1 VLFQGEKLLVAG
13 HQELGLAG
21 FTQRE
26 PLAVLGVRS
35 DQAGGQ
41 VLAKEREVT
50 KSSGEQLSHTGA
62 KPRMQERPTGDVAE
76 FRNESVT
83 GDERERLALLG
94 VEEFGRR
101 T

>member
-21 FTQRE
+21 FSQRE
-26 PLAVLGVRS
+26 QVAVFGVRS
-35 DQAGGQ
+35 DYAGGQ

-50 KSSGEQLSHTGA
+50 KSSGEQLSRTGA
-62 KPRMQERPTGDVAE
+62 KPRTEERPTGDVAE
-76 FRNESVT
+76 FRNECVR
-83 GDERERLALLG
+83 GDECEPLALPG